1 MPASIYQKKIRHL
14 VEHYVEAEG
23 EGDDEKGVP
32 RQEEDEAFQHL
43 TSEQHE
49 NKLSFKFVDK
59 EGNQFSRVPTTRGHF
74 KVYQITYL
82 YIVVKTKHYFILF
95 FFITS
100 K

>member
-1 MPASIYQKKIRHL
+1 M
-14 VEHYVEAEG
+14 EHYVEAEG

-74 KVYQITYL
+74 KVYQITSL
-82 YIVVKTKHYFILF
+82 YIVVKTKQYFIYLF
-95 FFITS
+95 IFIFL
-100 K
+100 